1 MSDPD
6 LAQMTGANEAGQAP
20 EIGIG
25 LLGYNF
31 MGKAH
36 SNAFKKLP
44 YMLAPTVAV
53 PKLVALCG
61 RDEAAT
67 RRAARRYGYG
77 SVYTDWRQMLKD
89 DRVQLFDNGG
99 PNDTHAEPC
108 IAAAQ
113 AGKHVLC
120 EKPLSVTADEARAMF
135 AAARRHGVHLVEA
148 YPYLAHPQTQAM
160 RALLD
165 DGAIGAVKL
174 IRASIGFT
182 VFDPETNIR
191 LNAELA
197 GGALRDCGSYPVSF
211 AIVVA
216 KEKPARVHAA
226 ARWAPSGVDHSLV
239 ATLEF
244 RSGILAQIACSVAV
258 GSHRHALIAGE
269 RGVLETTFLNHPPL
283 GGPSEIHLKRGNRSD
298 TPRETIA
305 AAGGSGFRFEAEAF
319 ERLVAGDA
327 AAWTGVTAAQ
337 SIDIMETLEAILRS
351 AHSGAPVDL
360 PG

>member
-1 MSDPD
+1 MAK
-6 LAQMTGANEAGQAP
+6 LRIGVIGTANVARQFIADVAP
-20 EIGIG
+20 
-25 LLGYNF
+25 
-31 MGKAH
+31 
-36 SNAFKKLP
+36 S
-44 YMLAPTVAV
+44 PTVEIVAV
-53 PKLVALCG
+53 AS
-61 RDEAAT
+61 RDAAKAE
-67 RRAARRYGYG
+67 RFARAAGVARFHASY
-77 SVYTDWRQMLKD
+77 DALLA
-89 DRVQLFDNGG
+89 DRAIDAIYNPL
-99 PNDTHAEPC
+99 PNSMHAEWT
-108 IAAAQ
+108 IKAAA
-113 AGKHVLC
+113 AGKHILC

-135 AAARRHGVHLVEA
+135 AAARKHGVHLVEA
-148 YPYLAHPQTQAM
+148 YPYLAHPQTQTM

-165 DGAIGAVKL
+165 EGAIGAVKL

-182 VFDPETNIR
+182 VFDPATNIR

-258 GSHRHALIAGE
+258 GSHRHALVAGDG
-269 RGVLETTFLNHPPL
+269 GVLETTFLNHPPL

-305 AAGGSGFRFEAEAF
+305 AAGGSGFRLEAEAF
-319 ERLVAGDA
+319 QRLVAGDA

-337 SIDIMETLEAILRS
+337 SVDIMETLEAILKS
-351 AHSGAPVDL
+351 AHGGAPVDL
-360 PG
+360 PA

>member
-1 MSDPD
+1 MASRK
-6 LAQMTGANEAGQAP
+6 LRIGVISTANVARQFIADVAP
-20 EIGIG
+20 
-25 LLGYNF
+25 
-31 MGKAH
+31 
-36 SNAFKKLP
+36 S
-44 YMLAPTVAV
+44 PTVEIVAV
-53 PKLVALCG
+53 ASRDAAKAERFARATGVPRFHASYDALL
-61 RDEAAT
+61 A
-67 RRAARRYGYG
+67 
-77 SVYTDWRQMLKD
+77 
-89 DRVQLFDNGG
+89 DREVDAIYNPL
-99 PNDTHAEPC
+99 PNSMHAEWT
-108 IAAAQ
+108 IKAAA
-113 AGKHVLC
+113 AGKHILC

-135 AAARRHGVHLVEA
+135 AAAREHGVHLVEA
-148 YPYLAHPQTQAM
+148 YPYLAHPQTQKM

-165 DGAIGAVKL
+165 EGAIGAVKL

-182 VFDPETNIR
+182 VFDPATNIR

-216 KEKPARVHAA
+216 KEKPARVHAT

-244 RSGILAQIACSVAV
+244 RNGILAQIACSVAV
-258 GSHRHALIAGE
+258 GSHRHALIAGDG
-269 RGVLETTFLNHPPL
+269 GVLETTFLNHPPL
-283 GGPSEIHLKRGNRSD
+283 GGPSEIHVKRGNRSD

-305 AAGGSGFRFEAEAF
+305 TAGGSGFRLEAEAF
-319 ERLVAGDA
+319 QRLVAGDA
-327 AAWTGVTAAQ
+327 ASWTGVSAPQ